1 MNNPYHQMV
10 VRPDEVNATITRGLS
25 QGWTLVS
32 STPQDDGQVLL
43 QFQRSLAPA
52 RFSGMP
58 GQAVDP
64 NVAWLEL
71 LGLFGFLGIGYLVA
85 GRVNDGIIR
94 LVVFW
99 ILLGIGW
106 TVTALLTMVLIGF
119 CLIPVMMLISL
130 GVPIWSALELR
141 KELEAQYPR

>member
-1 MNNPYHQMV
+1 MP
-10 VRPDEVNATITRGLS
+10 VRASGL
-25 QGWTLVS
+25 
-32 STPQDDGQVLL
+32 
-43 QFQRSLAPA
+43 
-52 RFSGMP
+52 P
-58 GQAVDP
+58 GQGVDP

-71 LGLFGFLGIGYLVA
+71 LGFFGFLGIGYLVA

-106 TVTALLTMVLIGF
+106 TVTAILTALLIGI
-119 CLIPVMMLISL
+119 CLIPVMLLISF

-141 KELEAQYPR
+141 KELEAQWQR